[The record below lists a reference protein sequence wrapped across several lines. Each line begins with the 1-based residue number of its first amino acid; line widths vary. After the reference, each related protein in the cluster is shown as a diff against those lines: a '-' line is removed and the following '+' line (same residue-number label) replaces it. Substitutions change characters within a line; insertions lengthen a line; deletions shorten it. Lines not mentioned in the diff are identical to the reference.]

1 MKYIKGFDGLRAF
14 SIILVLLSHLNIRQ
28 QLPEYQFFQERFW
41 RLISGETGVL
51 IFFNLSGF
59 LITLILLQEKMNSGK
74 IHFKLFFIKRFLR
87 LLPPFL
93 LFSFS
98 VLVLKA
104 YHYLDYST
112 EGFLFSFFYL
122 YNYVPT
128 AYYHNELV
136 HTWSLAVEE
145 QFYLIWPFVIQF
157 FTLKKIISFIFLLI
171 IASII
176 LFTVFKLGGFRDY
189 RRPDRWFI
197 PASSS
202 ILIGSFIA
210 LSIHYKIVKVTSKI
224 KSNYAFVLGMILYLS
239 PLFTLKFF
247 LYLSPLIQSIGTI
260 FIIGWIFYHQQSK
273 LTNFLNN
280 KLLNYIGKISYGIY
294 VYQGL
299 FLGTGHSSNLFF
311 QQFPQNIIFTLI
323 IAILSFEF
331 MEKPILKMKR
341 KFSDIKSLEGV
352 S

>member
-145 QFYLIWPFVIQF
+145 QFYLIWPFVIQY

-176 LFTVFKLGGFRDY
+176 LFTVFKIGG
-189 RRPDRWFI
+189 
-197 PASSS
+197 
-202 ILIGSFIA
+202 L
-210 LSIHYKIVKVTSKI
+210 
-224 KSNYAFVLGMILYLS
+224 
-239 PLFTLKFF
+239 
-247 LYLSPLIQSIGTI
+247 
-260 FIIGWIFYHQQSK
+260 
-273 LTNFLNN
+273 
-280 KLLNYIGKISYGIY
+280 
-294 VYQGL
+294 
-299 FLGTGHSSNLFF
+299 
-311 QQFPQNIIFTLI
+311 
-323 IAILSFEF
+323 
-331 MEKPILKMKR
+331 
-341 KFSDIKSLEGV
+341 
-352 S
+352 